1 MEEKVRNQKKMS
13 YWIEK
18 EKELTNS
25 CEIVIYWDVI
35 RDRGQ
40 ISLLQKLVNSLKVLC
55 YLQFLKNTKY
65 VRILQNHFKRI
76 INAILSA

>member
-40 ISLLQKLVNSLKVLC
+40 ISLLHKLVNSLKVLC

>member
-1 MEEKVRNQKKMS
+1 MEEKARNQKKMS

-40 ISLLQKLVNSLKVLC
+40 ISLLQKLVNSLKVLPSIFEKHKIC
-55 YLQFLKNTKY
+55 SNLTKSLQTN
-65 VRILQNHFKRI
+65 N
-76 INAILSA
+76 

>member
-65 VRILQNHFKRI
+65 VRILQNYFKRI